1 MKNEKL
7 LNAIGKID
15 DELIYNAVNDCGDKK
30 AKRFPK
36 RAKWS
41 PAIAACL
48 VLAIGLG
55 FLLPRIGGNSAPGG
69 NAGGSG
75 HDDGGVFMSYAGPV
89 LPLMLREDNAAI
101 TAQRNITM
109 DFSSWVPS
117 GDILVTDSYTLTNTD
132 SREQTIR
139 ILYPFVSS
147 LYSLPEHRP
156 TLTVGGET
164 LDTELHAGSY
174 AGGFQGAW
182 ENWEETHENPGSLN
196 LLYIESWEGYQ
207 TLLADGSY
215 LQRALGEFVDLSHI
229 PVVVY
234 EFTDVWGPEE
244 NDGAGIPNPSIR
256 VLFDIDYENTS
267 VLSYGFHSGY
277 YDSDTSTMGKGFS
290 IREEWERGYGIPYYL
305 IVIGDDIENVT
316 YQGYATGG
324 WDTKKKV
331 EAGLTITRS
340 ESDLETVLRMAAGY
354 YLSELDASYD
364 FELYFGLMKEHLMGY
379 GVLSDNCADRYDGG
393 CIENLDVAHVSRV
406 FWLEAE
412 VTIPAGESVTL
423 DTAFKKDPS
432 YDYHCATTANKG
444 ISGYDLVTALG
455 SNLTMTQQTARLE
468 DCGQIEIVRQN
479 FGFNLANGINKVT
492 LDLNEPH
499 YYLEVRK
506 SQPNES

>member
-1 MKNEKL
+1 M
-7 LNAIGKID
+7 
-15 DELIYNAVNDCGDKK
+15 
-30 AKRFPK
+30 
-36 RAKWS
+36 
-41 PAIAACL
+41 
-48 VLAIGLG
+48 
-55 FLLPRIGGNSAPGG
+55 
-69 NAGGSG
+69 
-75 HDDGGVFMSYAGPV
+75 
-89 LPLMLREDNAAI
+89 
-101 TAQRNITM
+101 
-109 DFSSWVPS
+109 
-117 GDILVTDSYTLTNTD
+117 
-132 SREQTIR
+132 
-139 ILYPFVSS
+139 
-147 LYSLPEHRP
+147 
-156 TLTVGGET
+156 
-164 LDTELHAGSY
+164 
-174 AGGFQGAW
+174 
-182 ENWEETHENPGSLN
+182 
-196 LLYIESWEGYQ
+196 
-207 TLLADGSY
+207 
-215 LQRALGEFVDLSHI
+215 DLSHI

-331 EAGLTITRS
+331 EADLTITRS